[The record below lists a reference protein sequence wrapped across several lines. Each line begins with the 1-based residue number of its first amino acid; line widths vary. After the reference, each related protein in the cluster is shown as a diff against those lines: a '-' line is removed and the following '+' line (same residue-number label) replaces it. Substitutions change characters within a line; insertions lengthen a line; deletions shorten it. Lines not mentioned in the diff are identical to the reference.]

1 MPYFPIGPGEG
12 RAHSVTVEARAPAAT
27 PRKSAVRILESAPP
41 EEPRALA
48 REPLRGVCSGLIAAM
63 GPRQDLSLELRR
75 SDVISPKKWME

>member
-1 MPYFPIGPGEG
+1 M
-12 RAHSVTVEARAPAAT
+12 TVEARAPAAT